1 MIRTRDKLCII
12 GSAPSMKDAP
22 YDDQS
27 FDIWAVSGAVYSDS
41 LGCSREPS
49 TDVNKWND
57 VYRVDAFFEMHK
69 RPLFAEKV
77 ERLASC
83 GVPVIMQ
90 KAEADIP
97 TSRAYPVN
105 SVAQIYGE
113 EFSSSVAY
121 MFALAIHEGYKI
133 IRFYGIN
140 LMHESEYA
148 SQRPGFKYYL
158 GIARALGIEV
168 WAPDESRL
176 TVAPD
181 RYGYTDTAIKCA
193 EIEERKRNLEDEMN
207 KQKQVVED
215 ARQKFFQLRGAAQ
228 DCADILQDMK
238 AAIS

>member
-1 MIRTRDKLCII
+1 MIKKNDKLCII

-22 YDDQS
+22 YDDLS
-27 FDIWAVSGAVYSDS
+27 FDIWAVSGAVYSES
-41 LGCSREPS
+41 LGMKRTPA
-49 TDVNKWND
+49 TDANKWND

-69 RPLFAEKV
+69 RLLFAEKV
-77 ERLASC
+77 ERLAAC

-90 KAEADIP
+90 KAEPDIP
-97 TSRAYPVN
+97 TSRPYPVS
-105 SVAQIYGE
+105 SVAAVYGE
-113 EFSSSVAY
+113 EFSSSVSY
-121 MFALAIHEGYKI
+121 MFALAIREGYKL

-181 RYGYTDTAIKCA
+181 RYGYTDTAITCA
-193 EIEERKRNLEDEMN
+193 AIEERKRNLEDEMN